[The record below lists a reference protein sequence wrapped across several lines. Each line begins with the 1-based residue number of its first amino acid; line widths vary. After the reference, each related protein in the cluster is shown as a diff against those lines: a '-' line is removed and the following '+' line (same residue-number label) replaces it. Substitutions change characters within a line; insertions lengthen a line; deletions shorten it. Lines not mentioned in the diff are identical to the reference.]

1 MNLVSF
7 SIKTKG
13 PRNFARRLW
22 TVFSRFGFSET
33 RNRRSLETLIHELKS
48 YQAAPTF
55 FIPAVVLQRHPRLL
69 ADIEQAGAEIGIHGY
84 VHNDYRQLN
93 KDAQFTQTSR
103 AIAAFKQVKMPF
115 QGFRNPYLGWS
126 EESVQVFTDL
136 GFAYE
141 SNEAVLHDVID
152 QASLTPTILDGYQ
165 KSLVLYRALPCTT
178 YALRPH
184 FEDTLLR
191 IPTSIPDDEMLFD
204 RLRITSGEEVGK
216 LWSLV
221 MQRVY
226 DLEGA
231 YVLNLHP
238 ERGVLCR
245 QALAIL
251 LRTATSQPR
260 PVWITRLDEIA
271 HWWKERAHFSF
282 SLQQTAPGTWQVEAD
297 CTERATILARYV
309 QHIDQPTTSWN
320 EHEVSVEARTFT
332 LEASLCPA
340 IGVSPETP
348 EEVLVFLHEQ
358 GYAAQHASE
367 VERASYTHYLHLPAG
382 LGTSRSAQFE
392 TRSKII
398 QQVEALTTPLL
409 RFSCWPSG
417 HQAALSISGDIDS
430 VTIQDFF
437 LRILEVGR
445 A

>member
-33 RNRRSLETLIHELKS
+33 RNRRSLETLIHELKP

-84 VHNDYRQLN
+84 VHNDYRQLS
-93 KDAQFTQTSR
+93 KDAQYTQTSR
-103 AIAAFKQVKMPF
+103 AIATFQQVKMPF

-126 EESVQVFTDL
+126 EDSVQVFTDL

-141 SNEAVLHDVID
+141 SNEAVLHDVVD

-165 KSLVLYRALPCTT
+165 KSLALYRALPCAA

-226 DLEGA
+226 ELEGA

-251 LRTATSQPR
+251 LRTATSQPH

-271 HWWKERAHFSF
+271 RWWKERAHFTF
-282 SLQQTAPGTWQVEAD
+282 TLQQFAPGTWQVMAD
-297 CTERATILARYV
+297 CTERATILARHV
-309 QHIDQPTTSWN
+309 QLVEQPTTTWN
-320 EHEVSVEARTFT
+320 EHEISVEAHTFT
-332 LEASLCPA
+332 LEASQCPA

-348 EEVLVFLHEQ
+348 EAVLAFLHEQ
-358 GYAAQHASE
+358 GYAALRASE
-367 VERASYTHYLHLPAG
+367 EERASYTHYLHLPTG

-392 TRSKII
+392 TRSEII
-398 QQVEALTTPLL
+398 QQVEDLTTPLL
-409 RFSCWPSG
+409 RFACWPSG

-437 LRILEVGR
+437 LRILEVGSV
-445 A
+445 

>member
-33 RNRRSLETLIHELKS
+33 RNRRSLETLIHELKP

-93 KDAQFTQTSR
+93 KDAQYTQTSR
-103 AIAAFKQVKMPF
+103 AIATFQQVKMPF

-126 EESVQVFTDL
+126 EDSVQVFTDL

-141 SNEAVLHDVID
+141 SNEAVLHDVVD
-152 QASLTPTILDGYQ
+152 QASLSPTILDGYQ
-165 KSLVLYRALPCTT
+165 KSLALYRALPCTA

-245 QALAIL
+245 QALSIL

-260 PVWITRLDEIA
+260 PIWITRLDEIA
-271 HWWKERAHFSF
+271 RWWKERARFTF
-282 SLQQTAPGTWQVEAD
+282 TLQQTAPNAWQVEAD
-297 CTERATILARYV
+297 CTERATILARHV
-309 QHIDQPTTSWN
+309 QLVEQPTTTWN

-332 LEASLCPA
+332 LEASQCPA

-348 EEVLVFLHEQ
+348 EAVLAFLHEQ
-358 GYAAQHASE
+358 GYAAQRASE
-367 VERASYTHYLHLPAG
+367 EERASYTHYLHLPTG
-382 LGTSRSAQFE
+382 LGASRSAQFE
-392 TRSKII
+392 TRSDII
-398 QQVEALTTPLL
+398 QQVEGLTTPLL
-409 RFSCWPSG
+409 RFACWPSG

-437 LRILEVGR
+437 LRILEVG
-445 A
+445 

>member
-33 RNRRSLETLIHELKS
+33 RNRRSLETLIHELKP

-84 VHNDYRQLN
+84 VHNDYRQLS
-93 KDAQFTQTSR
+93 KDAQYTQTSR
-103 AIAAFKQVKMPF
+103 AIATFQQVKMPF

-126 EESVQVFTDL
+126 EDSVQVFTDL
-136 GFAYE
+136 GFVYE
-141 SNEAVLHDVID
+141 SNEAVLHDVVD
-152 QASLTPTILDGYQ
+152 QASLPPTILDGYQ
-165 KSLVLYRALPCTT
+165 KSLALYRALSCTT

-221 MQRVY
+221 MQHVY
-226 DLEGA
+226 ELEGA

-245 QALAIL
+245 QALSIL

-271 HWWKERAHFSF
+271 RWWKERARFTF
-282 SLQQTAPGTWQVEAD
+282 TLQQTAPGTWHIVAD
-297 CTERATILARYV
+297 CTERATILARHV
-309 QHIDQPTTSWN
+309 QLVEQPTTTRN
-320 EHEVSVEARTFT
+320 EHEVSVEARSFT
-332 LEASLCPA
+332 LEALQCPA

-348 EEVLVFLHEQ
+348 EAVLAFLHEQ
-358 GYAAQHASE
+358 GYAALRASE
-367 VERASYTHYLHLPAG
+367 EERASYAHYLHLPAG

-392 TRSKII
+392 MRSDII
-398 QQVEALTTPLL
+398 QQIEGLTAPLL
-409 RFSCWPSG
+409 RFACWPSG

-437 LRILEVGR
+437 LRILEVGSV
-445 A
+445 